1 MPDSATS
8 FGAMSP
14 PVRSTLPGPTVRF
27 RPPAPQPGAI
37 RRERVSTAIAEAA
50 ARDALTVISAPSGFG
65 KTTAVADW
73 AASLEQVAWLGLG
86 SSDADPSRLTQ
97 GVVNALLVGA
107 ERAGRSLALA
117 RDLDDPRHAYAEIC
131 RVLEHLDTRIHLIV
145 DDAQR
150 AGEDWR
156 SGLLGMLAEQA
167 PDGLR
172 VVLVGTTLLEV
183 TLSRH
188 RLMHPDSFVSAD
200 TLSFTPAEVQLLHDA
215 KASALDPG
223 TIFEETQGWPI
234 AVRLMMIGGA
244 RADSGAQSASSFLGT
259 YVREHVL
266 GVLPPEVVE
275 FVLEGS
281 VCGELTPELAAAVTE
296 RPDAAELLESC
307 VRLGLFLD
315 RYEEPDGVV
324 YRWHASFARQCAEIL
339 RQDAARAAACHR
351 RAAKALEATDPIAS
365 ITHSLRADEPVA
377 ARESLLRHWLGLVVG
392 ASAAEVERTA
402 TDMLRRTPDDAQ
414 VLLVRSCASDVLGDH
429 RVARELFRRAEAM
442 VAGAGDGREP
452 AVLQIARL
460 FIADER
466 AAVADASAKVRR
478 MLLDED
484 STELG
489 DRAALNYLLGWT
501 EIRHRGDPSIPL
513 EYFSAAAREAESS
526 RDRELAKR
534 SLGHLAF
541 GQTWAGRFSDARSSL
556 ASVEGAEDV
565 SLPWSTYAGGSA
577 AAAAGYV
584 AYWAGES
591 DEAIRA
597 FGTVIAN
604 GSSDRSFTSIAR
616 MMIAYASAET
626 GDVAACR
633 RAAIGIQD
641 IPLEVVHGISWPAF
655 RESSV
660 ALLEEAVGRQDRA
673 MRIARKYIHCPDLP
687 VVNVAL
693 AGMLRRAGEHSG
705 ALEMLRALRAFSEVS
720 YVKSATL
727 ITAAVLRRQAGHR
740 EEAHELCEAAV
751 AVASGE
757 NIRLPFGP
765 RETAVRKLLGEHVHY
780 GTQFEDFIGRCLA
793 NDAAGSLVDALSDRE
808 REVFQQLQT
817 ARTLHEIAGEL
828 SVSIN
833 TVKTHQRAIY
843 RKLGVS
849 SRREAVRTTV

>member
-1 MPDSATS
+1 
-8 FGAMSP
+8 MSP
-14 PVRSTLPGPTVRF
+14 PVRSTTPGPTVRF

-37 RRERVSTAIAEAA
+37 RRERVSSAIDEAA
-50 ARDALTVISAPSGFG
+50 AVDPLTVVSAPSGFG

-73 AASLEQVAWLGLG
+73 ASGLEQVAWLGL
-86 SSDADPSRLTQ
+86 SSFDSDPSRLTQ

-107 ERAGRSLALA
+107 ERAGRPLELA
-117 RDLDDPRHAYAEIC
+117 RDLDDPSHAYEEIC
-131 RVLEHLDTRIHLIV
+131 GVLEGLDTRVHLII

-156 SGLLGMLAEQA
+156 RGLLGMLAEQA
-167 PDGLR
+167 PDSLR

-188 RLMHPDSFVSAD
+188 RVTHPESFVGAE
-200 TLSFTPAEVQLLHDA
+200 TLSFTAPEVTLLRGAESNGLAAD
-215 KASALDPG
+215 
-223 TIFEETQGWPI
+223 TIFEETRGWPI

-244 RADSGAQSASSFLGT
+244 RPDSRAQSASGFLGD

-266 GVLPPEVVE
+266 GALPPDVAD
-275 FVLEGS
+275 FVLDAS

-296 RPDAAELLESC
+296 RPDAGELLETC

-315 RYEEPDGVV
+315 RFEGPHGVV
-324 YRWHASFARQCAEIL
+324 YRWHASFARQCAEIVGL
-339 RQDAARAAACHR
+339 DAARAAACHR
-351 RAAKALEATDPIAS
+351 RAAIAIEATDPIAS
-365 ITHSLRADEPVA
+365 IAHSLRAHEPVT
-377 ARESLLRHWLGLVVG
+377 ARDTLLRHWVGLVVG

-402 TDMLRRTPDDAQ
+402 TEMLHRTPDDAQ
-414 VLLVRSCASDVLGDH
+414 VLLVRACASDVLGDH
-429 RVARELFRRAEAM
+429 RVARELFRRAEAT
-442 VAGAGDGREP
+442 VARTGDGEEP

-466 AAVADASAKVRR
+466 AEVAEASAKVRQ
-478 MLLDED
+478 MLLEAD

-501 EIRHRGDPSIPL
+501 EIRHRGNPMIPL
-513 EYFSAAAREAESS
+513 EYFSAAAREAQASG
-526 RDRELAKR
+526 DRELAKR

-541 GQTWAGRFSDARSSL
+541 GQTWAGHFTDARVSL
-556 ASVEGAEDV
+556 AAARGADDV

-577 AAAAGYV
+577 ATAAGYV
-584 AYWAGES
+584 AYWSGES
-591 DEAIRA
+591 AQAIRE
-597 FGTVIAN
+597 FSTVIAN
-604 GSSDRSFTSIAR
+604 GSSDRSFTSVAR
-616 MMIAYASAET
+616 MMIAYAAAET
-626 GDVAACR
+626 GDVGACR

-673 MRIARKYIHCPDLP
+673 LRIARKYVKCPDLP

-693 AGMLRRAGEHSG
+693 AGVLRRAGEYAA
-705 ALEMLRALRAFSEVS
+705 ALEMLRSLRLFGEAS

-727 ITAAVLRRQAGHR
+727 ITAAVLRRHTGHHD
-740 EEAHELCEAAV
+740 EAHEICEAAV

-765 RETAVRKLLGEHVHY
+765 RETAVRKLLGEHVHF

-793 NDAAGSLVDALSDRE
+793 NDAAGSLVDTLSERE
-808 REVFQQLQT
+808 RDVFQQLQT

-828 SVSIN
+828 AVSIN

>member
-1 MPDSATS
+1 M
-8 FGAMSP
+8 
-14 PVRSTLPGPTVRF
+14 RF

-37 RRERVSTAIAEAA
+37 RRDRVSAAIAEAA
-50 ARDALTVISAPSGFG
+50 ANDPLTVISAPSGFG
-65 KTTAVADW
+65 KTTSVADW
-73 AASLEQVAWLGLG
+73 ASGLEQVAWLGLNTFD
-86 SSDADPSRLTQ
+86 SDPSRLTQ
-97 GVVNALLVGA
+97 GVVNALLTGA
-107 ERAGRSLALA
+107 ERSRSLLDLD
-117 RDLDDPRHAYAEIC
+117 RDLDDPYRAYQEIC
-131 RVLEHLDTRIHLIV
+131 RALEDSDERVHLII

-156 SGLLGMLAEQA
+156 KGLLGMLAEQA
-167 PDGLR
+167 PECLR

-188 RLMHPDSFVSAD
+188 RIMHPDSFVCAD
-200 TLSFTPAEVQLLHDA
+200 MLSFTEEEVQLL
-215 KASALDPG
+215 LDREPVDLAPE
-223 TIFEETQGWPI
+223 TIFEETRGWPI

-244 RADSGAQSASSFLGT
+244 KPDSRAQSAASFLGN

-266 GVLPPEVVE
+266 GTLPPDVAD

-281 VCGELTPELAAAVTE
+281 VCGELTPELAAAVTG
-296 RPDAAELLESC
+296 RPDAAVLLETC

-315 RYEEPDGVV
+315 RFESPHGVV
-324 YRWHASFARQCAEIL
+324 YRWHTSFARRCAEIL
-339 RQDAARAAACHR
+339 GMDVERAAECHR
-351 RAAKALEATDPIAS
+351 RAAAALEATDPTAS
-365 ITHSLRADEPVA
+365 ITHSLRAGELVT
-377 ARESLLRHWLGLVVG
+377 ARETLLRHWLGLVVG
-392 ASAAEVERTA
+392 ARADEIERTA
-402 TDMLRRTPDDAQ
+402 MEMLRRAPEDAQ
-414 VLLVRSCASDVLGDH
+414 VLLVRACASDVLGDH

-442 VAGAGDGREP
+442 VARTADGEEP

-466 AAVADASAKVRR
+466 AEVASASAKVQQ
-478 MLLDED
+478 MLLDAD

-501 EIRHRGDPSIPL
+501 EIRHRGNPMIPL
-513 EYFSAAAREAESS
+513 EYFSAAAREAQNSG
-526 RDRELAKR
+526 DRELAKR

-541 GQTWAGRFSDARSSL
+541 GQTWAGRFLEARQSVL
-556 ASVEGAEDV
+556 ATKGADDV
-565 SLPWSTYAGGSA
+565 GLPWSTYAGGSA

-584 AYWAGES
+584 AYWSGEFE
-591 DEAIRA
+591 DAIRE

-604 GSSDRSFTSIAR
+604 GSSDRSFTSVAR
-616 MMIAYASAET
+616 MMIAYAAAET

-641 IPLEVVHGISWPAF
+641 IPLEVVHGVSWPAF

-693 AGMLRRAGEHSG
+693 AGVLRRAGEYSA
-705 ALEMLRALRAFSEVS
+705 ALEMLRSLRAFGEVS

-727 ITAAVLRRQAGHR
+727 ITAAVLRRHAGHHD
-740 EEAHELCEAAV
+740 EAHELCEAAV
-751 AVASGE
+751 AVSSGE

-765 RETAVRKLLGEHVHY
+765 RETAVRKLLGEHVHF

-793 NDAAGSLVDALSDRE
+793 SDVVGSVVDALSDRE
-808 REVFQQLQT
+808 RDVFQQLQT
-817 ARTLHEIAGEL
+817 ARTLHEIAHEL
-828 SVSIN
+828 DVSIN

>member
-1 MPDSATS
+1 MSA
-8 FGAMSP
+8 
-14 PVRSTLPGPTVRF
+14 
-27 RPPAPQPGAI
+27 AI
-37 RRERVSTAIAEAA
+37 DEAA
-50 ARDALTVISAPSGFG
+50 AIDPLTIISAPSGFG

-73 AASLEQVAWLGLG
+73 ASGLEHVAWLGL
-86 SSDADPSRLTQ
+86 SSFDSDPSRLTQ
-97 GVVNALLVGA
+97 GVVNALLLGA
-107 ERAGRSLALA
+107 ERAGRPLALA
-117 RDLDDPRHAYAEIC
+117 RDLDDPLHAYEEIC
-131 RVLEHLDTRIHLIV
+131 GALEESDVRVHLVI

-156 SGLLGMLAEQA
+156 SGLLGMFAEQA
-167 PDGLR
+167 PDSLR
-172 VVLVGTTLLEV
+172 VMLVGTTLLEV

-188 RLMHPDSFVSAD
+188 RLTHPDSFVGAE
-200 TLSFTPAEVQLLHDA
+200 TLSFTGSEVKLLHHA
-215 KASALDPG
+215 KATGLAAE
-223 TIFEETQGWPI
+223 TIFEETRGWPI

-244 RADSGAQSASSFLGT
+244 RPDSQAQSASSFLGN

-266 GVLPPEVVE
+266 GALPPDVAD
-275 FVLEGS
+275 FVLDGS
-281 VCGELTPELAAAVTE
+281 VCGELTPELAAAVTG
-296 RPDAAELLESC
+296 RHDAGEMLETC

-315 RYEEPDGVV
+315 RFEGPHGIV
-324 YRWHASFARQCAEIL
+324 YRWHASFAKQCAEIVGL
-339 RQDAARAAACHR
+339 DAERAAACHR
-351 RAAKALEATDPIAS
+351 RAASALEATDPTAAIA
-365 ITHSLRADEPVA
+365 HSLRAGESVA
-377 ARESLLRHWLGLVVG
+377 ARGILLRHWLGLVVG
-392 ASAAEVERTA
+392 SSAAEVERTA
-402 TDMLRRTPDDAQ
+402 TEMLHRDPGDAQ
-414 VLLVRSCASDVLGDH
+414 VLLVRACASDVLGDH

-442 VAGAGDGREP
+442 IARSDDGAEP

-466 AAVADASAKVRR
+466 ADVADASAKVRQ
-478 MLLDED
+478 MLLDAD

-501 EIRHRGDPSIPL
+501 EIRHRGNPVVPL
-513 EYFSAAAREAESS
+513 EYFSAAAREAQSS
-526 RDRELAKR
+526 GDRELAKR
-534 SLGHLAF
+534 SLGHLSF
-541 GQTWAGRFSDARSSL
+541 GQTWAGRFMEARESL
-556 ASVEGAEDV
+556 RAVHGAEDV

-577 AAAAGYV
+577 ASAAGYV
-584 AYWAGES
+584 AYWSGEFEES
-591 DEAIRA
+591 IREFA
-597 FGTVIAN
+597 TVIAN

-616 MMIAYASAET
+616 MMIAYAAAET

-693 AGMLRRAGEHSG
+693 AGVLRRAGEYAP
-705 ALEMLRALRAFSEVS
+705 ALEMLRSLRAFGEVS

-727 ITAAVLRRQAGHR
+727 ITAAVLRRHGGHHD
-740 EEAHELCEAAV
+740 EAHELCEAAV

-757 NIRLPFGP
+757 NIRVPFGP
-765 RETAVRKLLGEHVHY
+765 RETAVRKLLGEHVHF

-793 NDAAGSLVDALSDRE
+793 NDAAGSLVDSLSERE
-808 REVFQQLQT
+808 RDVFQQLQT
-817 ARTLHEIAGEL
+817 ARTLHEIAREL
-828 SVSIN
+828 AVSIN

>member
-1 MPDSATS
+1 M
-8 FGAMSP
+8 
-14 PVRSTLPGPTVRF
+14 RF
-27 RPPAPQPGAI
+27 RPPVPQPGAI
-37 RRERVSTAIAEAA
+37 RRERVSAAIAEAA
-50 ARDALTVISAPSGFG
+50 ALDALTVVSAPSGFG

-73 AASLEQVAWLGLG
+73 ASGLEQVAWLALN
-86 SSDADPSRLTQ
+86 SFDSDPTRLTQ
-97 GVVNALLVGA
+97 GVVNALLVGS
-107 ERAGRSLALA
+107 ERAGNPLVLA
-117 RDLDDPRHAYAEIC
+117 RDLDDPEHAYQEIC
-131 RVLEHLDTRIHLIV
+131 EALEGVDTPVHLII

-156 SGLLGMLAEQA
+156 RGLLGMLAEQA
-167 PDGLR
+167 PDALR

-188 RLMHPDSFVSAD
+188 RVTHPESFVGVE
-200 TLSFTPAEVQLLHDA
+200 TLSFTGAEVRLLHDA
-215 KASALDPG
+215 DGGGLAAD
-223 TIFEETQGWPI
+223 TIFEETRGWPI

-244 RADSGAQSASSFLGT
+244 RPDSRAQSASSFLGN

-266 GVLPPEVVE
+266 GALPSDVAD

-281 VCGELTPELAAAVTE
+281 VCGELTHELAAAVTE
-296 RPDAAELLESC
+296 RPDAGDLLETC

-315 RYEEPDGVV
+315 RFEGAHGVV
-324 YRWHASFARQCAEIL
+324 YRWHASFAKQCAEIL
-339 RQDAARAAACHR
+339 GLDAARAAGCHR
-351 RAAKALEATDPIAS
+351 RAAAALETADPTAS
-365 ITHSLRADEPVA
+365 IAHSLRAGEFVVA
-377 ARESLLRHWLGLVVG
+377 RKTLLHHWLGLVVG
-392 ASAAEVERTA
+392 ASASEVERTA
-402 TDMLRRTPDDAQ
+402 TEMLHRAPEDAQ
-414 VLLVRSCASDVLGDH
+414 VLLVRACASDVLGDH

-442 VAGAGDGREP
+442 IARGDDSDEP

-466 AAVADASAKVRR
+466 GEVADASAKVRQ
-478 MLLDED
+478 MLLDAD

-489 DRAALNYLLGWT
+489 DRASLNYLLGWT
-501 EIRHRGDPSIPL
+501 EIRHRGNPMIPL
-513 EYFSAAAREAESS
+513 EYFSAAAREAQSS
-526 RDRELAKR
+526 GDRELAKR

-541 GQTWAGRFSDARSSL
+541 GQTWAGRFTDARSSL
-556 ASVEGAEDV
+556 AVAFDAEDV
-565 SLPWSTYAGGSA
+565 RLPWSTYAGGSA

-584 AYWAGES
+584 SYWSG
-591 DEAIRA
+591 DFDQAIRE

-604 GSSDRSFTSIAR
+604 GSADRSFTSVAR
-616 MMIAYASAET
+616 MMIAFSSAET

-633 RAAIGIQD
+633 RAAIGIQA
-641 IPLEVVHGISWPAF
+641 IPLEVVHGVSWPAF

-693 AGMLRRAGEHSG
+693 AGVLRRAGEYSA
-705 ALEMLRALRAFSEVS
+705 ALEMLRSLRAFAEVS

-727 ITAAVLRRQAGHR
+727 ITAAVLRRHGGHHD
-740 EEAHELCEAAV
+740 EAHELCEAAI

-765 RETAVRKLLGEHVHY
+765 RESAVRRLLHEHVHF

-793 NDAAGSLVDALSDRE
+793 DDTVGSLVDALSGRE
-808 REVFQQLQT
+808 RDVFQQLQT
-817 ARTLHEIAGEL
+817 ARTLHEIALEL
-828 SVSIN
+828 AVSIN

>member
-1 MPDSATS
+1 VSA
-8 FGAMSP
+8 
-14 PVRSTLPGPTVRF
+14 
-27 RPPAPQPGAI
+27 AI
-37 RRERVSTAIAEAA
+37 GEAA
-50 ARDALTVISAPSGFG
+50 GLDALTVVSAPSGFG

-73 AASLEQVAWLGLG
+73 ASGLEQVAWLGLN
-86 SSDADPSRLTQ
+86 SFDADPARLTQ
-97 GVVNALLVGA
+97 GIVNALLVGA
-107 ERAGRSLALA
+107 ERAGNTLALA
-117 RDLDDPRHAYAEIC
+117 RDLDDPEHAYQEIC
-131 RVLEHLDTRIHLIV
+131 AALEDVDLPVHLII

-156 SGLLGMLAEQA
+156 RGLLGMLAEQA
-167 PDGLR
+167 PDALR

-188 RLMHPDSFVSAD
+188 RVTHPESFVCAD
-200 TLSFTPAEVQLLHDA
+200 TLSFTRDEVHLLHDVDGRGLA
-215 KASALDPG
+215 AD
-223 TIFEETQGWPI
+223 TIFEETRGWPI

-244 RADSGAQSASSFLGT
+244 RPDSRAQSASSFLGN

-266 GVLPPEVVE
+266 GALPADVAD

-296 RPDAAELLESC
+296 RPDAGDLLETC

-315 RYEEPDGVV
+315 RFEGAHGVV
-324 YRWHASFARQCAEIL
+324 YRWHAAFAKQCAEIL
-339 RQDAARAAACHR
+339 GLDAERAAGCHR
-351 RAAKALEATDPIAS
+351 RAASALEAADPTAS
-365 ITHSLRADEPVA
+365 ITHSLQAGEFAVA
-377 ARESLLRHWLGLVVG
+377 RKTLLHHWLGLVVG
-392 ASAAEVERTA
+392 ASASEVERTA
-402 TDMLRRTPDDAQ
+402 TEMLRRGPEDAQ
-414 VLLVRSCASDVLGDH
+414 VLLVRACASDVLGDH

-442 VAGAGDGREP
+442 IARGDDSEEP

-466 AAVADASAKVRR
+466 AEVADASAKVRQ
-478 MLLDED
+478 MLLDAD

-489 DRAALNYLLGWT
+489 DRASLNYLLGWT
-501 EIRHRGDPSIPL
+501 EIRHRGNPMIPL
-513 EYFSAAAREAESS
+513 EYFSAAAREARNSG
-526 RDRELAKR
+526 DRELAKR

-541 GQTWAGRFSDARSSL
+541 GQTWAGRLTDARSSL
-556 ASVEGAEDV
+556 AVAFDAEDV
-565 SLPWSTYAGGSA
+565 RLPWSTYAGGSA

-584 AYWAGES
+584 SYWSGDLER
-591 DEAIRA
+591 AIQE

-604 GSSDRSFTSIAR
+604 GSSDLSFTSVAR
-616 MMIAYASAET
+616 MMIAFSAAET

-633 RAAIGIQD
+633 RAAIGIQA
-641 IPLEVVHGISWPAF
+641 IPLEVVHGVSWPAF

-693 AGMLRRAGEHSG
+693 AGVLRRAGEYSA
-705 ALEMLRALRAFSEVS
+705 ALEMLRSLRAFAEVS

-727 ITAAVLRRQAGHR
+727 ITAAVLRRQGGHH
-740 EEAHELCEAAV
+740 EEAHELCEAAI

-757 NIRLPFGP
+757 DIRLPFAP
-765 RETAVRKLLGEHVHY
+765 RESAVRRLLHEHVHF

-793 NDAAGSLVDALSDRE
+793 DDTAGSVIDALSERE
-808 REVFQQLQT
+808 RDVFQQLQT
-817 ARTLHEIAGEL
+817 ARTLHEIALEL
-828 SVSIN
+828 AVSIN

>member
-1 MPDSATS
+1 
-8 FGAMSP
+8 MS
-14 PVRSTLPGPTVRF
+14 S
-27 RPPAPQPGAI
+27 
-37 RRERVSTAIAEAA
+37 AIAGAVA
-50 ARDALTVISAPSGFG
+50 LDPLTVISAPSGFG

-73 AASLEQVAWLGLG
+73 ASGLEQVAWLAL
-86 SSDADPSRLTQ
+86 SSFDSDPTRLTQ
-97 GVVNALLVGA
+97 GIVNALYVGA
-107 ERAGRSLALA
+107 ERAGHPLALA
-117 RDLDDPRHAYAEIC
+117 RDLDDPRYAYEEIC
-131 RVLEHLDTRIHLIV
+131 GVLEDAESRVHLIV

-156 SGLLGMLAEQA
+156 RGLLGMLAEQA
-167 PDGLR
+167 PDSLR

-188 RLMHPDSFVSAD
+188 RVTHPASFVGAEI
-200 TLSFTPAEVQLLHDA
+200 LSFTGAEVRLLQDTGTKGLA
-215 KASALDPG
+215 AE
-223 TIFEETQGWPI
+223 TIFDETQGWPI

-244 RADSGAQSASSFLGT
+244 RPDSRAQSASSFLGN

-266 GVLPPEVVE
+266 GALPPDVAD
-275 FVLEGS
+275 FVLDGS

-296 RPDAAELLESC
+296 RADAGDLLETC

-315 RYEEPDGVV
+315 RFEGPHGIV
-324 YRWHASFARQCAEIL
+324 YRWHASFARQCAEIVGL
-339 RQDAARAAACHR
+339 DAERAAACHR
-351 RAAKALEATDPIAS
+351 RAASALEATDPTAAIA
-365 ITHSLRADEPVA
+365 HSLRAGESAV
-377 ARESLLRHWLGLVVG
+377 AREILLRHWLGLVVG

-402 TDMLRRTPDDAQ
+402 TEMLRRDPDDAQ
-414 VLLVRSCASDVLGDH
+414 VLLVRACASDVLGDH

-442 VAGAGDGREP
+442 IARSDDDAGP

-466 AAVADASAKVRR
+466 ADVADASARVRQ
-478 MLLDED
+478 MLLDAD

-501 EIRHRGDPSIPL
+501 EIRHRGNPVVPL
-513 EYFSAAAREAESS
+513 EYFSAAAREAQSS
-526 RDRELAKR
+526 GDRELAKR

-541 GQTWAGRFSDARSSL
+541 GQTWAGRFMEARESL
-556 ASVEGAEDV
+556 RAVHAAGDV

-577 AAAAGYV
+577 ASAAGYV
-584 AYWAGES
+584 AYWSGES
-591 DEAIRA
+591 EESIREFA
-597 FGTVIAN
+597 TVIAN

-626 GDVAACR
+626 GDAAACR

-660 ALLEEAVGRQDRA
+660 ALLEEVVGRQDRA
-673 MRIARKYIHCPDLP
+673 MRIARRYVQCPDLP

-693 AGMLRRAGEHSG
+693 AGVLRRAGEYG
-705 ALEMLRALRAFSEVS
+705 PALEMLRSLRAFGEVS

-727 ITAAVLRRQAGHR
+727 ITAAVLRRQGGHHD
-740 EEAHELCEAAV
+740 EAHELCEAAV

-757 NIRLPFGP
+757 NIRLPFAP
-765 RETAVRKLLGEHVHY
+765 RETAVRKLLGEHVHF

-793 NDAAGSLVDALSDRE
+793 NDAAGSLVDLLSERE
-808 REVFQQLQT
+808 RDVFQQLQT
-817 ARTLHEIAGEL
+817 ARTLHEIAREL
-828 SVSIN
+828 AVSIN

>member
-1 MPDSATS
+1 M
-8 FGAMSP
+8 
-14 PVRSTLPGPTVRF
+14 RF

-37 RRERVSTAIAEAA
+37 RRERVSATIAEAVA
-50 ARDALTVISAPSGFG
+50 IDPLTVISAPSGFG

-73 AASLEQVAWLGLG
+73 ASGLEQVAWLGL
-86 SSDADPSRLTQ
+86 SPFDSDPSRLTQ

-107 ERAGRSLALA
+107 ERSGRPLALA
-117 RDLDDPRHAYAEIC
+117 RDLEDPAHAYQEIC
-131 RVLEHLDTRIHLIV
+131 GALEDTDTTFHLII

-156 SGLLGMLAEQA
+156 RGLLGMLAEQA
-167 PDGLR
+167 PDSLR

-188 RLMHPDSFVSAD
+188 RVTHPDSFIGVE
-200 TLSFTPAEVQLLHDA
+200 TLSFTAPEIGLLHDVQP
-215 KASALDPG
+215 SDLDVE
-223 TIFEETQGWPI
+223 TILEETQGWPI

-244 RADSGAQSASSFLGT
+244 RPDSRAQSASSFLGS

-266 GVLPPEVVE
+266 GALPSDVAD
-275 FVLEGS
+275 FVLDAS

-296 RPDAAELLESC
+296 RADAGEMLETC

-315 RYEEPDGVV
+315 RFEGTQGVV
-324 YRWHASFARQCAEIL
+324 YRWHASFARQCAEIV
-339 RQDAARAAACHR
+339 RVDAGRAAACHR
-351 RAAKALEATDPIAS
+351 RAAVALEAMDPTAS
-365 ITHSLRADEPVA
+365 IAHSLRAGEADA
-377 ARESLLRHWLGLVVG
+377 ARETLLRHWLGLVVG

-402 TDMLRRTPDDAQ
+402 IEMLRRTPDDAQ
-414 VLLVRSCASDVLGDH
+414 VLLVRACASDVLGDH
-429 RVARELFRRAEAM
+429 RVARELFRRAEATI
-442 VAGAGDGREP
+442 ARTGDGSEP

-466 AAVADASAKVRR
+466 TEVANASAKVRR
-478 MLLDED
+478 MLLDAD

-501 EIRHRGDPSIPL
+501 EIRHRGNPLIPL
-513 EYFSAAAREAESS
+513 EYFSAAAREAQTSG
-526 RDRELAKR
+526 DRELAKR

-541 GQTWAGRFSDARSSL
+541 GQTWAGRFIEARESL
-556 ASVEGAEDV
+556 AIAYGAEDV

-584 AYWAGES
+584 AYWSGEF
-591 DEAIRA
+591 DEAIRE
-597 FGTVIAN
+597 FGSVIVN
-604 GSSDRSFTSIAR
+604 GSSDRSFTSVAR
-616 MMIAYASAET
+616 MMIAYAAAET

-641 IPLEVVHGISWPAF
+641 IPLEVVHGVSWPAF

-693 AGMLRRAGEHSG
+693 AGVLRRAGEYSA
-705 ALEMLRALRAFSEVS
+705 ALEMLRSLRAFGEAS

-727 ITAAVLRRQAGHR
+727 ITAAVMRRHAGHHD
-740 EEAHELCEAAV
+740 EAHELCEAAV
-751 AVASGE
+751 AVAVGE

-765 RETAVRKLLGEHVHY
+765 RETAVRKLLGEHVHF

-793 NDAAGSLVDALSDRE
+793 NDAAGSLVDALSERE
-808 REVFQQLQT
+808 RDVFQQLQT
-817 ARTLHEIAGEL
+817 ARTLHEIAREL
-828 SVSIN
+828 AVSIN

>member
-1 MPDSATS
+1 M
-8 FGAMSP
+8 
-14 PVRSTLPGPTVRF
+14 
-27 RPPAPQPGAI
+27 AI
-37 RRERVSTAIAEAA
+37 
-50 ARDALTVISAPSGFG
+50 DPLTVISAPSGFG

-73 AASLEQVAWLGLG
+73 ASGVEQVAWLGL
-86 SSDADPSRLTQ
+86 SPFDSDPSRLTQ

-107 ERAGRSLALA
+107 QRSGRPLALA
-117 RDLDDPRHAYAEIC
+117 RDLEDPAHAYEQIC
-131 RVLEHLDTRIHLIV
+131 GALEDADTTFHLVI

-156 SGLLGMLAEQA
+156 RGLLGMLAEQA
-167 PDGLR
+167 PDSLR

-188 RLMHPDSFVSAD
+188 RVTHPDSFIGVE
-200 TLSFTPAEVQLLHDA
+200 TLSFTAPEVGLLHDA
-215 KASALDPG
+215 RASDLNVE
-223 TIFEETQGWPI
+223 TILEETQGWPI

-244 RADSGAQSASSFLGT
+244 RPDSRAQSASSFLGS

-266 GVLPPEVVE
+266 GALPTDVAD
-275 FVLEGS
+275 FVLDAS

-296 RPDAAELLESC
+296 RADAGEMLETC

-315 RYEEPDGVV
+315 RFEGAQGVV
-324 YRWHASFARQCAEIL
+324 YRWHASFARQCAEIV
-339 RQDAARAAACHR
+339 RVDAGRAAACHR
-351 RAAKALEATDPIAS
+351 RAAVALEATDPTAS
-365 ITHSLRADEPVA
+365 IAHSLRAGEPDA
-377 ARESLLRHWLGLVVG
+377 ARETLLRHWLGLVVG
-392 ASAAEVERTA
+392 ANAAEVERTA
-402 TDMLRRTPDDAQ
+402 TEMLRRSPDDAQ
-414 VLLVRSCASDVLGDH
+414 VLLVRACASDVLGDH
-429 RVARELFRRAEAM
+429 RVARELFRRAEA
-442 VAGAGDGREP
+442 AIAKADDGSEP
-452 AVLQIARL
+452 VVLQIARL

-466 AAVADASAKVRR
+466 TEVANASAKVRR
-478 MLLDED
+478 MLLDAD

-501 EIRHRGDPSIPL
+501 EIRHRGNPLIPL
-513 EYFSAAAREAESS
+513 EYFSAAAREAQTSG
-526 RDRELAKR
+526 DRELAKR

-541 GQTWAGRFSDARSSL
+541 GQTWAGRFIEARESL
-556 ASVEGAEDV
+556 AIAYGAEDV
-565 SLPWSTYAGGSA
+565 SVPWSTYAGGSA

-584 AYWAGES
+584 AYWSGEF
-591 DEAIRA
+591 DEAIRE
-597 FGTVIAN
+597 FGSVIVN
-604 GSSDRSFTSIAR
+604 GSSDRSFTSVAR
-616 MMIAYASAET
+616 MMIAYAAAET

-641 IPLEVVHGISWPAF
+641 IPLEVVHGVSWPAF

-693 AGMLRRAGEHSG
+693 AGVLRRAGEYSA
-705 ALEMLRALRAFSEVS
+705 ALEMLRSLRAFGEAS

-727 ITAAVLRRQAGHR
+727 ITAAVMRRHAGHHD
-740 EEAHELCEAAV
+740 EAHELCEAAV
-751 AVASGE
+751 AVAVGE
-757 NIRLPFGP
+757 NIRVPFGP
-765 RETAVRKLLGEHVHY
+765 RETAVRKLLGEHVHF

-793 NDAAGSLVDALSDRE
+793 NDAAGSLVDALSERE
-808 REVFQQLQT
+808 RDVFQQLQT
-817 ARTLHEIAGEL
+817 ARTLHEIAREL
-828 SVSIN
+828 AVSIN

>member
-1 MPDSATS
+1 M
-8 FGAMSP
+8 
-14 PVRSTLPGPTVRF
+14 RF

-37 RRERVSTAIAEAA
+37 RRERVSAVLSEAA
-50 ARDALTVISAPSGFG
+50 SVDPLTVISAPSGFG

-73 AASLEQVAWLGLG
+73 ASGLEQVAWLGL
-86 SSDADPSRLTQ
+86 SSFDSDPSRLTQ
-97 GVVNALLVGA
+97 GVVNALQVGS
-107 ERAGRSLALA
+107 ERAGSPLALA
-117 RDLDDPRHAYAEIC
+117 RDLDDPEHAYQEIC
-131 RVLEHLDTRIHLIV
+131 EALEQVGTRVHLVV

-156 SGLLGMLAEQA
+156 HGLLGMLAEQA
-167 PDGLR
+167 PDNLR

-188 RLMHPDSFVSAD
+188 RVTHPESFVGAE
-200 TLSFTPAEVQLLHDA
+200 TLSFTGAEVALLHET
-215 KASALDPG
+215 SAARLGAD
-223 TIFEETQGWPI
+223 TILEETRGWPI

-244 RADSGAQSASSFLGT
+244 RPDSRAQSASSFLGN

-266 GVLPPEVVE
+266 GALPPDVAD

-296 RPDAAELLESC
+296 RPDARDLLETC

-315 RYEEPDGVV
+315 RFEGPNGVV
-324 YRWHASFARQCAEIL
+324 YRWHASFAKQCAEIL
-339 RQDAARAAACHR
+339 GRDAERAAGCHR
-351 RAAKALEATDPIAS
+351 RAAILLEATDPIAS
-365 ITHSLRADEPVA
+365 IAHSLRAGEFEVA
-377 ARESLLRHWLGLVVG
+377 RRTLLHHWLGLVVG
-392 ASAAEVERTA
+392 ASASEVERTA
-402 TDMLRRTPDDAQ
+402 TEMLRRSPEDAQ
-414 VLLVRSCASDVLGDH
+414 VLLVRACASDVLGDH

-442 VAGAGDGREP
+442 IARQGDDAEP

-466 AAVADASAKVRR
+466 GDVANASAKVRQ
-478 MLLDED
+478 MLLDAD

-489 DRAALNYLLGWT
+489 DRAPLNYLLGWT
-501 EIRHRGDPSIPL
+501 EIRHRGNPMIPL
-513 EYFSAAAREAESS
+513 EYFSAAAREAQSS
-526 RDRELAKR
+526 GDRELASR
-534 SLGHLAF
+534 ALGHLAF
-541 GQTWAGRFSDARSSL
+541 GQTWAGRLTDARVSL
-556 ASVEGAEDV
+556 AVVSDAEDV
-565 SLPWSTYAGGSA
+565 RLPWSTYAGGSA
-577 AAAAGYV
+577 ATAAGYV
-584 AYWAGES
+584 SYWSGEF
-591 DEAIRA
+591 DQAIRE

-604 GSSDRSFTSIAR
+604 GSADRSFTSVAR
-616 MMIAYASAET
+616 MMIAFAAAET

-633 RAAIGIQD
+633 RAAIGIQT
-641 IPLEVVHGISWPAF
+641 IPLEVVHGVSWPAF

-693 AGMLRRAGEHSG
+693 AGVLRRAGEYSA
-705 ALEMLRALRAFSEVS
+705 ALEMLRSLRAFAEVS

-727 ITAAVLRRQAGHR
+727 ITAAVLRRQGGHHD
-740 EEAHELCEAAV
+740 EAHELCEAAI

-765 RETAVRKLLGEHVHY
+765 RESAVRRLLHEHVHF

-793 NDAAGSLVDALSDRE
+793 DNAAGSLIDALSERE
-808 REVFQQLQT
+808 RDVFQQLQT
-817 ARTLHEIAGEL
+817 ARTLHEIAREL
-828 SVSIN
+828 AVSIN